1 VPAKAEILICNRQK
15 AVRVFRQRLR
25 RLVRFVAR
33 AEGVPLALVDLAV
46 VGKEEMARLNRR
58 YLRRAGPTDV
68 LSFDLSEPHRP
79 GLSAQIIVCGE
90 IAAEEARRRGSRP
103 QQELMLYVIHGLLH
117 LMGYDDGTTSA
128 AEKMHRREEELLV
141 RFATAKTAPR

>member
-1 VPAKAEILICNRQK
+1 MLICNRQR
-15 AVRVFRQRLR
+15 AVRVFRERLC

-46 VGKEEMARLNRR
+46 VGKAEMAGLNRR
-58 YLRRAGPTDV
+58 YLRRSGTTDV

-79 GLSAQIIVCGE
+79 GLSAQIVVCGE
-90 IAAEEARRRGSRP
+90 VAAEEARRRGLRP

-117 LMGYDDGTTSA
+117 LMGYDDETTSA
-128 AEKMHRREEELLV
+128 AEKMHRREEELLA
-141 RFATAKTAPR
+141 RFTAAKTARR